1 MPYLIALIGVV
12 SAITFWYFRLR
23 DTGADVLDMA
33 NDVRLAARRFGFT
46 RKLNANPVDSIEDAR
61 LAAAGILVIAAE
73 SDGAI
78 SEAEKKMFLR
88 QCQSVFS
95 CTADEAGEFLIFGRW
110 LANTSPIR
118 DETLRR
124 LVRKTL
130 QLGGAEALADL
141 GGMVRAVG
149 EADNGTA
156 DEYVEDILERL
167 KRASN

>member
-1 MPYLIALIGVV
+1 M
-12 SAITFWYFRLR
+12 
-23 DTGADVLDMA
+23 MC
-33 NDVRLAARRFGFT
+33 
-46 RKLNANPVDSIEDAR
+46 
-61 LAAAGILVIAAE
+61 
-73 SDGAI
+73 
-78 SEAEKKMFLR
+78 LR
-88 QCQSVFS
+88 QCQSVSS
-95 CTADEAGEFLIFGRW
+95 CTADEAGGFLIFGRW